1 MGRIVVS
8 VKTVASNLNYLT
20 NMRYISGRI
29 VEYDIK
35 AANISVLRDRDII
48 SEADYIMLSSMPKNI
63 REREVGLMELRNPT
77 LYDKIKEGIK
87 DAKESF
93 VSFNRI
99 DDKQILR
106 VANDAVYVNTPND
119 LKYTKLGKYI
129 EFKPKSTF
137 NSFLNINGTIVLVQF
152 MPDGNIHADV
162 KGIGKNS
169 ELHKNFMVYAIVS
182 SIVMLERSS
191 IEDAIS
197 YISDLCEKYLRRELS
212 IEYYREF
219 TPESLYRAR
228 YTGYNGM
235 QYGMTIAKDQ
245 DRDNID
251 ISYNYNILREVWSI
265 LLEIYTMRRQ

>member
-1 MGRIVVS
+1 
-8 VKTVASNLNYLT
+8 
-20 NMRYISGRI
+20 MRYISGRI

-35 AANISVLRDRDII
+35 AANISVLRDRNII

-63 REREVGLMELRNPT
+63 REKEVGLMELRNPT

-93 VSFNRI
+93 ISFNAI
-99 DDKQILR
+99 DDSQILR
-106 VANDAVYVNTPND
+106 VANDAIYVNSPND
-119 LKYTKLGKYI
+119 MKYTKLGKYI
-129 EFKPKSTF
+129 EFKPKSIF
-137 NSFLNINGTIVLVQF
+137 NSFLNINGIVVLVQF

-162 KGIGKNS
+162 KGLGKNS
-169 ELHKNFMVYAIVS
+169 EIHKNFMVYSIVS

-191 IEDAIS
+191 IEDAIG
-197 YISDLCEKYLRRELS
+197 YISNLCERYLKRELP

-219 TPESLYRAR
+219 NPDSLYKAR
-228 YTGYNGM
+228 YVGRGGM
-235 QYGMTIAKDQ
+235 IYGMTSAKDQ
-245 DRDNID
+245 DRNNID